1 MESVTMVTKTGTSD
15 TSKQSS
21 PRARLAL
28 ASGVGFV
35 VLLVA
40 AGAMA
45 PEPPGPAAPAAELA
59 NWFASNR
66 DVALVQVYLRG
77 LAALLMLVFVGGV
90 VGVIERV
97 QGGIGTLALL
107 ALGGGVMFATLLLL
121 SNVAG
126 ATAALLAG
134 QGGEPEVVHALHALG
149 ETMRY
154 LNALSGALLIG
165 AASAALLR
173 ARAVPRWV
181 GWLGLVAV
189 PVFLAG
195 GAGFPGTRLEPLNF
209 IAFPFVLLWPLV
221 LSIALLRRSATGH
234 PAPRSPVAAAS

>member
-1 MESVTMVTKTGTSD
+1 MVTKTGTSAIAERP
-15 TSKQSS
+15 S
-21 PRARLAL
+21 PWARLAL
-28 ASGVGFV
+28 ASGIGFV

-40 AGAMA
+40 AAVMA
-45 PEPPGPAAPAAELA
+45 PEPPQPTAPAAELA
-59 NWFASNR
+59 NWFATNR
-66 DVALVQVYLRG
+66 DIALAQGYLRG
-77 LAALLMLVFVGGV
+77 LAALLLLVFVGGV
-90 VGVIERV
+90 VGVIRRA
-97 QGGIGTLALL
+97 QGGVGTLALL
-107 ALGGGVMFATLLLL
+107 ALGGGGMFATLLLL
-121 SNVAG
+121 SNVAS

-134 QGGEPEVVHALHALG
+134 QGGESEVVRALHALG

-209 IAFPFVLLWPLV
+209 IAFPFLLLWPLV

-234 PAPRSPVAAAS
+234 PAPRAPVAAAS